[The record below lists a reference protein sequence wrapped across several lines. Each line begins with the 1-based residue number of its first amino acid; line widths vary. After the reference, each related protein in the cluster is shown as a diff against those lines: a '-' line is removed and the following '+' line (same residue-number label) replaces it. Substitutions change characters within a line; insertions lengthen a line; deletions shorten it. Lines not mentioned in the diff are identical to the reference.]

1 MPSLLTARGFTPRAL
16 LKPIAETFMDQI
28 DRFNRNELFF
38 GKEGQRK
45 LRAIRCAVIG
55 VGGLGTHVVQQL
67 ALLGVGAIDLVEPEE
82 LSTDNRNRYIGAWH
96 SDPIPGTPKT
106 EIAQRL
112 IKLIDPTIEVDA
124 VLEGFVTEAGFH
136 VIRRA
141 DVVFGCLDNEGARLI
156 LTEVCSAY
164 AKTYID
170 LASDIDPKAEPLTY
184 GGRVHFGTN
193 GESCLICMNVLD
205 QSDAGR
211 DLENEAFRRNRDSLY
226 GVRTSALG
234 QAGPSVV
241 SINGVVASLAVT
253 EFMVHVTGIR
263 PARRLLSYYAHNG
276 KVTASGDAPQ
286 DDCYYCKGL
295 WGQRESAKVERYID
309 S

>member
-1 MPSLLTARGFTPRAL
+1 
-16 LKPIAETFMDQI
+16 MDQD

-45 LRAIRCAVIG
+45 LRATRCAVIG

-67 ALLGVGAIDLVEPEE
+67 ALLGVGAIDLMEPQE
-82 LSTDNRNRYIGAWH
+82 LSKDNRNRYIGAWH
-96 SDPIPGTPKT
+96 TDSIPGTPKT
-106 EIAQRL
+106 EIAKRL
-112 IKLIDPTIEVDA
+112 INLIDPPIEVA
-124 VLEGFVTEAGFH
+124 PVPEGFVSKTGFQ

-156 LTEVCSAY
+156 LTEACSAY

-170 LASDIDPKAEPLTY
+170 LASDIDPKAEPMTY

-193 GESCLICMNVLD
+193 GESCLICMDVMD
-205 QSDAGR
+205 QREAGR
-211 DLENEAFRRNRDSLY
+211 DLESEAFRRNRDSLY
-226 GVRTSALG
+226 GVRTSALD

-241 SINGVVASLAVT
+241 SINGVVASLGVT

-263 PARRLLSYYAHNG
+263 PARRLLNYYAHNG
-276 KVTASGDAPQ
+276 KVTASGDAPR

-295 WGQRESAKVERYID
+295 WGQGAAANVERYID
-309 S
+309 SQPSH